1 MGDRAMTGT
10 PPTATAGG
18 GENQPPATG
27 ASDEAAH
34 TARTPGAQPVTG
46 GCQCGAVRFYITAEM
61 SRPSI
66 CHCRMCQKAIGAA
79 FGAFAIVPVGGL
91 VWTQAEPAYFQSSNV
106 ARRGF
111 CAQCGTSLTW
121 ESAHSVDVCLFALD
135 EPLSITPE
143 VQLCAENAAPW
154 LHTLG
159 DIPSA
164 SASEGELADHLRK
177 VVSHQHPDHEIAP

>member
-1 MGDRAMTGT
+1 MTGT
-10 PPTATAGG
+10 PSI
-18 GENQPPATG
+18 TG
-27 ASDEAAH
+27 AGAGEHQAPGNGIANEAAH
-34 TARTPGAQPVTG
+34 TRSGSGAQPITG
-46 GCQCGAVRFYITAEM
+46 GCQCGAIRFHIAGEM

-79 FGAFAIVPVGGL
+79 FGAFAIVSPGSL
-91 VWTQAEPAYFQSSNV
+91 IWTPAEPAYFQSSNI

-143 VQLCAENAAPW
+143 VQLCAESAVPW
-154 LHTLG
+154 LHRMG

-164 SASEGELADHLRK
+164 STSEGELADHLRK
-177 VVSHQHPDHEIAP
+177 VVSHQHPDRETAR